1 VQRVHPEVDHALRGL
16 SGERRG
22 DHAAQERERER
33 EREREAWEEMTL
45 HVLVAGNRACPHP

>member
-1 VQRVHPEVDHALRGL
+1 VQRVDPEVDHTLRGL

-22 DHAAQERERER
+22 EHAAQEREER
-33 EREREAWEEMTL
+33 ERERETWEEMTL